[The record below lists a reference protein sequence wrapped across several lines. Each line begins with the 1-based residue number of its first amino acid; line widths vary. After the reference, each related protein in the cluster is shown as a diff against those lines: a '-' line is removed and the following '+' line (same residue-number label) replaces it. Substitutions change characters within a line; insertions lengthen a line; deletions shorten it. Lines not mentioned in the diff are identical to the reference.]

1 MTAFNNNKNT
11 PFKRT
16 KKGTEPSFNPFDVG
30 KLPPQAPDL
39 EEAVL
44 GAIML
49 EKNAMDEIADLI
61 KPDVFYVDAHSR
73 IFNACYYLYKKRL
86 PIDLLT
92 VVNRLKETAELEIV
106 GGAYYVSKLT
116 NRVASSANLPFHA
129 RIVFQKYMQRK
140 VIEICTISIRDAF
153 EDTIDV
159 IDTIDTL
166 ETDIASLNQS
176 ASVGKKFMQVKDVWP
191 EMRERN
197 TTLLMN
203 EGISGVRTGHNELD
217 NVTGGWQPTDLIII
231 AGRPSMGKTAFILD
245 AARETATRHN
255 TPIAFFSLEM
265 SLIQL
270 VTRLVSQET
279 DTELYKL
286 NKQGIEIHDFIKI
299 EDNLS
304 KLFDAPLY
312 IDDTPAL
319 SIAQLR
325 SKVRKAKKEL
335 KIELV
340 IIDYLQLMTVGG
352 NENGGRYGNR
362 EQEISTISR
371 TLKQIAKELEIPVI
385 ALAQLNRAVD
395 TRADKRPKLA
405 DLRESGAIE
414 QDADVVGFIHR
425 PEYYGDNAYSDGS
438 STAGRAELIF
448 GKHRNGDLTTV
459 HFRFI
464 GALTKFIDISNG
476 DFSSNKQLQQH
487 NLTDFTEPKSE
498 AVIDKEVKGEQ
509 DDLPF

>member
-1 MTAFNNNKNT
+1 MEKSI
-11 PFKRT
+11 PYKRT
-16 KKGTEPSFNPFDVG
+16 KKAAEHSFNPFDVG

-73 IFNACYYLYKKRL
+73 IFNACYYLYKKRM
-86 PIDLLT
+86 PIDILT
-92 VVNRLKETAELEIV
+92 ITNRLKETAELEII

-116 NRVASSANLPFHA
+116 NRVASSANIQFHA

-140 VIEICTISIRDAF
+140 LIEVSTIAIRDAF

-159 IDTIDTL
+159 IDTMDTL
-166 ETDIASLNQS
+166 ENALMQLNQS
-176 ASVGKKFMQVKDVWP
+176 AATGKNLMQIKDIWN
-191 EMRERN
+191 EFRERN
-197 TTLLMN
+197 TMLLLN
-203 EGISGVRTGHNELD
+203 EGVSGVPTGHIELD
-217 NVTGGWQPTDLIII
+217 RVTGGWQPTDLIIL
-231 AGRPSMGKTAFILD
+231 AARPGMGKTAFVLD

-255 TPIAFFSLEM
+255 VPIIFFSLEM
-265 SLIQL
+265 SILQL

-279 DTELYKL
+279 DTDIYKL
-286 NKQGIEIHDFIKI
+286 NKQGVEVNELIRI
-299 EDNLS
+299 EDSMS

-319 SIAQLR
+319 SITQLR

-335 KIELV
+335 NIELI

-371 TLKQIAKELEIPVI
+371 SIKQLAKELDIPII

-395 TRADKRPKLA
+395 TRGDKRPKLG

-414 QDADVVGFIHR
+414 QDADVVSFIHR
-425 PEYYGDNAYSDGS
+425 PAYYGEMAYANGE
-438 STAGRAELIF
+438 STIGRAELIIA
-448 GKHRNGDLTTV
+448 KHRNGDLTTV

-464 GALTKFIDISNG
+464 ESQTKFIDVTNG
-476 DFSSNKQLQQH
+476 DFPSNKQLQQH
-487 NLTDFTEPKSE
+487 NLTDFSEPRT
-498 AVIDKEVKGEQ
+498 AIDTEVKTEQ